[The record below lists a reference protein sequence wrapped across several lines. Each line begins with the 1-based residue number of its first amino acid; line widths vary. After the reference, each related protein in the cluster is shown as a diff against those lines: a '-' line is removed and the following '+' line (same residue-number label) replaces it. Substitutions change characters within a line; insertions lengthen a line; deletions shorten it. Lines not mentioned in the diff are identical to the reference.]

1 MRVKLILKGVL
12 LWVTAFAVILFISG
26 VDSLYNNGYFI
37 YSIVIC
43 AVLCYACYNLISEKE
58 LKEITLY
65 KWFNK
70 LTAKNMRFVIVDAGQ
85 YAYGN
90 NKISPE
96 YIDKLKDK
104 YKLETV
110 KVNRYNKE
118 VECTIV
124 TINNIVSLVELQKL
138 VGKFVI
144 GLDLYLPE
152 EIESIADSTIV
163 IYDDYIE

>member
-1 MRVKLILKGVL
+1 MK
-12 LWVTAFAVILFISG
+12 FI
-26 VDSLYNNGYFI
+26 
-37 YSIVIC
+37 
-43 AVLCYACYNLISEKE
+43 
-58 LKEITLY
+58 
-65 KWFNK
+65 
-70 LTAKNMRFVIVDAGQ
+70 IVDASQ
-85 YAYGN
+85 YAYKES
-90 NKISPE
+90 KISPE

>member
-1 MRVKLILKGVL
+1 MK
-12 LWVTAFAVILFISG
+12 FI
-26 VDSLYNNGYFI
+26 
-37 YSIVIC
+37 
-43 AVLCYACYNLISEKE
+43 
-58 LKEITLY
+58 
-65 KWFNK
+65 
-70 LTAKNMRFVIVDAGQ
+70 IVDASQ
-85 YAYGN
+85 YAYGES
-90 NKISPE
+90 KISPE

-118 VECTIV
+118 VEYTIV

>member
-1 MRVKLILKGVL
+1 MK
-12 LWVTAFAVILFISG
+12 FI
-26 VDSLYNNGYFI
+26 
-37 YSIVIC
+37 
-43 AVLCYACYNLISEKE
+43 
-58 LKEITLY
+58 
-65 KWFNK
+65 
-70 LTAKNMRFVIVDAGQ
+70 IVDVSQ
-85 YAYGN
+85 YTYGES
-90 NKISPE
+90 KISPE

-118 VECTIV
+118 VEYTIV